1 MSGAEL
7 TINATEFKAKCLDLM
22 RRIETGEL
30 KAITVTKRGRPQA
43 VIRAVEAERKP
54 PFDWDAWERQM
65 AAMPLDLNPTIDW
78 SRPVLDP
85 EALDEF
91 ERNAAALF
99 TPTPS
104 SNAA

>member
-1 MSGAEL
+1 MSAGEL

-43 VIRAVEAERKP
+43 VIRPIADAKP
-54 PFDWDAWERQM
+54 AFDWDSWEREM
-65 AAMPLDLNPTIDW
+65 EATPLDLDPRIDW

-85 EALDEF
+85 EALEEF

-99 TPTPS
+99 S
-104 SNAA
+104 SRLSSDAA